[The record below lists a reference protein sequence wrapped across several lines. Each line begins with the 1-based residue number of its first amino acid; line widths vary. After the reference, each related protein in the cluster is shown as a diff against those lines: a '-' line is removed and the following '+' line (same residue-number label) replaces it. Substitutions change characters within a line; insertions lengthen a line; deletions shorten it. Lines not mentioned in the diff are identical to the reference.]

1 MVRMKASEKD
11 NRKLNMRITLVI
23 WCILCGISM
32 AGMLVVASDK
42 TIVIEDAAQKQEA
55 LPSDSLQAGAV
66 WGAMLE
72 PEEDSSY
79 DRQLCIPIEE
89 GTKAEQVIVEN
100 KYMERELWIYIKKAE
115 EEFYQQNNITGDCT
129 PIKKCWYEVQED
141 GLLLKMRMDT
151 VWEYHSTMEGNNL
164 KIAFSNPHENYKQ
177 LVVLD
182 PVGEDALQV
191 AKLVQ
196 KKLEQPEI
204 KLYITGNED
213 ADTSLESSLALV
225 QAVEPDLFLQ
235 IGVSENEQ
243 DVTQYGI
250 QSYYN
255 DEYYI
260 PEFGNVEWADVVTK
274 KVTSAAINRALGL
287 FPVSEDN
294 ILKLLDMPAA
304 AISVGF
310 VTNEQERLLLKQESY
325 REKLAEGIAEAI
337 LEVYTNAYQQK

>member
-1 MVRMKASEKD
+1 MSTSEKD

-55 LPSDSLQAGAV
+55 LPNDSLQAGAV

-72 PEEDSSY
+72 LQEDSSF
-79 DRQLCIPIEE
+79 DRQLCIPIKE
-89 GTKAEQVIVEN
+89 GTKAEHVTVEN
-100 KYMERELWIYIKKAE
+100 KYMERELWVYIKKAE
-115 EEFYQQNNITGDCT
+115 EEFYQQNKIVGDCT
-129 PIKKCWYEVQED
+129 PVKKSWYEVQED

-151 VWEYHSTMEGNNL
+151 VWEYHSTMEGSNL
-164 KIAFSNPHENYKQ
+164 KIAFFNPRENYRQ

-182 PVGEDALQV
+182 PVGEDAVQV

-204 KLYITGNED
+204 KLYITDSED
-213 ADTSLESSLALV
+213 VDASLERCLALV

-235 IGVSENEQ
+235 IGVSENKE

-255 DEYYI
+255 DEYFI

-274 KVTSAAINRALGL
+274 KVTAAAINRALGL

-304 AISVGF
+304 AVNLGF
-310 VTNEQERLLLKQESY
+310 VSNEQERLLLAQESY

-337 LEVYTNAYQQK
+337 LEVYTNTYQQK

>member
-1 MVRMKASEKD
+1 MSTSEKD
-11 NRKLNMRITLVI
+11 NRKLNMRITLAI
-23 WCILCGISM
+23 WCVLCGISM

-42 TIVIEDAAQKQEA
+42 TIVIEDAAQKQET
-55 LPSDSLQAGAV
+55 LPTDSLQAGAV

-72 PEEDSSY
+72 LQEDASF
-79 DRQLCIPIEE
+79 DRQLCIPIKA
-89 GTKAEQVIVEN
+89 GTKAEHVTVEN
-100 KYMERELWIYIKKAE
+100 KYMERELWVYIKNADE
-115 EEFYQQNNITGDCT
+115 AFYQQNRIIGDCT
-129 PIKKCWYEVQED
+129 PVKKCWYEVQED

-164 KIAFSNPHENYKQ
+164 KVAFSNPRENYQQ

-182 PVGEDALQV
+182 PVGEDAVQV

-196 KKLEQPEI
+196 KKLEQPGI
-204 KLYITGNED
+204 KLYITGSED
-213 ADTSLESSLALV
+213 ADTSLERSLALV

-235 IGVSENEQ
+235 IGVSENKE

-255 DEYYI
+255 DEYFI

-274 KVTSAAINRALGL
+274 KVTAAAVNRALGL
-287 FPVSEDN
+287 FPVSEDS

-304 AISVGF
+304 AVSVGF
-310 VTNEQERLLLKQESY
+310 VTNEQEKLLLAQESY
-325 REKLAEGIAEAI
+325 REKLAGGIAEAI
-337 LEVYTNAYQQK
+337 LEVYTNTYQQK